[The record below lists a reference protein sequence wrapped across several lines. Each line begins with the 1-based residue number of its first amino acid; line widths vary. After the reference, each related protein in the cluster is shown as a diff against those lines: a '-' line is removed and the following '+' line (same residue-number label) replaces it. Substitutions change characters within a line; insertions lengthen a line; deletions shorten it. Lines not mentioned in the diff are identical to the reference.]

1 MPTVEEWISGSKDY
15 TDDIVELDEIKVTKI
30 TPQLKAEL
38 EKFTAAKRLSMV
50 ACDLKSFENFPL
62 LEELE
67 ELDLTDNKIK
77 GEELRNIPL
86 LTQLRELSLS
96 CNPITNLQD
105 IKTLTRFNK
114 SLETLFLD
122 ESPLAKNN
130 KNYRKDIFQMYISIL
145 YRIGGA
151 LTNVDLEDREGN

>member
-1 MPTVEEWISGSKDY
+1 MPTVEEWISEDKDY
-15 TDDIVELDEIKVTKI
+15 TDDVVELDEIKVTKI

-86 LTQLRELSLS
+86 MTQLRELCLS
-96 CNPITNLQD
+96 CNPINNIQD
-105 IKTLTRFNK
+105 IKTLARFNK
-114 SLETLFLD
+114 SLETLLLD
-122 ESPLAKNN
+122 ESPLAKAN
-130 KNYRKDIFQMYISIL
+130 KTYRKDIFQMYFLNL

-151 LTNVDLEDREGN
+151 LRNVDLEDRQGK